1 MKKEKILIFIPAF
14 NVENKILKVLKKIP
28 KNVFRNYNSKI
39 IIIEDCSVDNT
50 LEIVNKITKNKFNGI
65 KIKLIRNKKNKG
77 YGGVQK
83 IAFNYAIK
91 NKFKFIVMLHGD
103 DQYPANKILNLI
115 KPLTTNKYDAVF
127 GSRMINSI
135 DALKGGMPFYKFL
148 GNIALTFF
156 QNLILSAKLSE
167 YHSGYRSYKVSSLRQ
182 INYRTNTND
191 FHFDTEVII
200 QFLKKNFYI
209 KEVPMPTHYGDEIS
223 HLKSIPYG
231 MNIIRTTL
239 FFKFKK

>member
-1 MKKEKILIFIPAF
+1 MPFLSFSMISSIFFLSQINGGAIIKASPVGLIFIPAF

-191 FHFDTEVII
+191 FHSPASDRLVTRNWIFGY
-200 QFLKKNFYI
+200 LKGAEKW
-209 KEVPMPTHYGDEIS
+209 V
-223 HLKSIPYG
+223 
-231 MNIIRTTL
+231 
-239 FFKFKK
+239 